1 MRRCLSMALAVMLVV
16 LLAVPCFAA
25 TANDNVIMPRFTYF
39 ELLTCGLT
47 IDEST
52 GVSSSNASS
61 YSVPGYTNKIVCKL
75 QRERT
80 NGWTTLKTWTAT
92 GTRYADIDQ
101 DWAVYS
107 GYNYR
112 IVVTFSVL
120 DSDGTVLETLTK
132 ARYYDYT

>member
-1 MRRCLSMALAVMLVV
+1 MRRFLSVVLVAVLVMLF
-16 LLAVPCFAA
+16 ASPCFAA
-25 TANDNVIMPRFTYF
+25 TTDENVIMPRFTYF
-39 ELLTCGLT
+39 KVLTASFI
-47 IDEST
+47 IDEET
-52 GVSSSNASS
+52 GISSSNASS
-61 YSVPGYTNKIVCKL
+61 YSVAGYTNKVVCKL

-80 NGWTTLKTWTAT
+80 NGWLTLKTWTST
-92 GTRYADIDQ
+92 GTGYADIDQ

>member
-1 MRRCLSMALAVMLVV
+1 MRRCLSAALAVILVV
-16 LLAVPCFAA
+16 ILAVPCFAA

-39 ELLTCGLT
+39 ELLTASFI
-47 IDEST
+47 IDEDT
-52 GVSSSNASS
+52 GISSSNASS

>member
-1 MRRCLSMALAVMLVV
+1 MRRFLSVVLAAVLVV
-16 LLAVPCFAA
+16 IFAVPCFAA
-25 TANDNVIMPRFTYF
+25 TSDENVIMPRYTYF
-39 ELLTCGLT
+39 ILLTCGLT
-47 IDEST
+47 IDEDT
-52 GVSSSNASS
+52 GISSSNASS
-61 YSVPGYTNKIVCKL
+61 LSVDGYTNKIVCKL

-80 NGWTTLKTWTAT
+80 NGWTTVKTWTAT
-92 GTRYADIDQ
+92 GIGDAFLDQ

>member
-1 MRRCLSMALAVMLVV
+1 MRRCLSAALAVILVV

-25 TANDNVIMPRFTYF
+25 TTGDNTIMPRFTYF

-47 IDEST
+47 IDEDT
-52 GVSSSNASS
+52 GISSSNAFC
-61 YSVPGYTNKIVCKL
+61 YSVSGYTNKVVCKL

-92 GTRYADIDQ
+92 GNGYAEVNQ

>member
-1 MRRCLSMALAVMLVV
+1 MRRFLSAVLAAVLVV
-16 LLAVPCFAA
+16 IFAVPCFAA
-25 TANDNVIMPRFTYF
+25 TTDENAIMPRFTYF
-39 ELLTCGLT
+39 EVLTASFI
-47 IDEST
+47 IDEDT
-52 GVSSSNASS
+52 GISSSNASS

-112 IVVTFSVL
+112 IVVTFSIL

>member
-1 MRRCLSMALAVMLVV
+1 MRRCLSMALAVILVV
-16 LLAVPCFAA
+16 LFAVPCFAA
-25 TANDNVIMPRFTYF
+25 TGDENVIMPRFTYF
-39 ELLTCGLT
+39 ELLTASFI
-47 IDEST
+47 IDENT

-61 YSVPGYTNKIVCKL
+61 YSVAGYTNKIVCKL

-80 NGWTTLKTWTAT
+80 NGWLTLKTWTAT
-92 GTRYADIDQ
+92 GDGQAYLDQ

-120 DSDGTVLETLTK
+120 DSNGTALETFTK

>member
-1 MRRCLSMALAVMLVV
+1 MRRFLSSVLTAVWV
-16 LLAVPCFAA
+16 LLFAVPCFAA
-25 TANDNVIMPRFTYF
+25 TPDENLIMPRFTYF
-39 ELLTCGLT
+39 KVLTAGLS
-47 IDEST
+47 IDEDT

-61 YSVPGYTNKIVCKL
+61 YSVAGYTDKIVCKL

-80 NGWTTLKTWTAT
+80 NGWLTLKTWTAT
-92 GTRYADIDQ
+92 GADYASIDQ

>member
-1 MRRCLSMALAVMLVV
+1 MRRFLSAILAVVLVV
-16 LLAVPCFAA
+16 IFAVPCFAA
-25 TANDNVIMPRFTYF
+25 ETDENVIMPRFTYF
-39 ELLTCGLT
+39 ILLTADFT
-47 IDEST
+47 IDEDT

-61 YSVPGYTNKIVCKL
+61 FSVDGYTNKIVCKL

-92 GTRYADIDQ
+92 GIGYASIDQ